1 MSDKKQKRVLGR
13 GLDALL
19 GNSNDND
26 NKLKPQSNVN
36 SFEID
41 INSIYVNPNQP
52 RSNFDSVEI
61 DSLSDSIKD
70 LGIIQPI
77 TVRKIN
83 QSKYEIISGERRFR
97 ASKKAGLTSIPCYIR
112 EVEIESDIL
121 KMSLVENVQR
131 VDLDPIE
138 IGLSYERLIDEHK
151 LDIESISRIV
161 GKDRSTISNYIRL
174 LKLDPIIQSGIR
186 DKFLTMGH
194 GRALVNVDDK
204 KIQLEI
210 YELIISKNLS
220 VRQTE
225 KIVGGL
231 KIKKANSNISSDVSR
246 IYIDVTNQFEKLFG
260 SKVRLK
266 EDSNG
271 KVSLSTS
278 FKSIKLRNFFLSILI
293 LISFNS
299 YCQSELDSI
308 YVSPR
313 KQRLINDPLTPSK
326 AAFYSSVIPGLGQVY
341 TRRYWMVPIIYGG
354 LGTSAYYFNY
364 NQKEMNKYRNA
375 YKRRLAGY
383 FDDEYIDIIP
393 ENEKLLEGMKFH
405 RRYKD
410 FAFMFLVG
418 TYVLNII
425 DANVGAHLL
434 QFNVSEDLSL
444 RPFIESNYFDF
455 SQNAGIK
462 LKINLD

>member
-19 GNSNDND
+19 GNSSDD
-26 NKLKPQSNVN
+26 ENKLKPPSNVN

-41 INSIYVNPNQP
+41 INRIDVNPNQP

-83 QSKYEIISGERRFR
+83 TSKYEIISGERRFR

-112 EVEIESDIL
+112 GVESESDVL

-138 IGLSYERLIDEHK
+138 IGLSYERLINEYK

-174 LKLDPIIQSGIR
+174 LKLDAIIQSGIR
-186 DKFLTMGH
+186 DRFLTMGH
-194 GRALVNVDDK
+194 GRALVNIDDK
-204 KIQLEI
+204 KVQLEI
-210 YELIISKNLS
+210 YELILSKNLS

-225 KIVGGL
+225 KIVRGL

-246 IYIDVTNQFEKLFG
+246 IYIDVTNKFEKLFG

-278 FKSIKLRNFFLSILI
+278 FKSINDLYSVLKKL
-293 LISFNS
+293 
-299 YCQSELDSI
+299 
-308 YVSPR
+308 
-313 KQRLINDPLTPSK
+313 
-326 AAFYSSVIPGLGQVY
+326 
-341 TRRYWMVPIIYGG
+341 
-354 LGTSAYYFNY
+354 
-364 NQKEMNKYRNA
+364 
-375 YKRRLAGY
+375 
-383 FDDEYIDIIP
+383 
-393 ENEKLLEGMKFH
+393 
-405 RRYKD
+405 
-410 FAFMFLVG
+410 
-418 TYVLNII
+418 
-425 DANVGAHLL
+425 
-434 QFNVSEDLSL
+434 
-444 RPFIESNYFDF
+444 SN
-455 SQNAGIK
+455 
-462 LKINLD
+462 

>member
-19 GNSNDND
+19 GNSSDD
-26 NKLKPQSNVN
+26 ENKLKPQSNVN

-41 INSIYVNPNQP
+41 INRIDVNPNQP

-83 QSKYEIISGERRFR
+83 TSKYEIISGERRFR

-112 EVEIESDIL
+112 GVETESDIL

-138 IGLSYERLIDEHK
+138 IGLSYERLINEYK

-186 DKFLTMGH
+186 DRFLTMGH
-194 GRALVNVDDK
+194 GRALVNIDDQK
-204 KIQLEI
+204 VQLEI
-210 YELIISKNLS
+210 YELILSKNLS

-225 KIVGGL
+225 KIVRGS

-246 IYIDVTNQFEKLFG
+246 IYIDVTNKFEKLFG
-260 SKVRLK
+260 SKVKLK

-278 FKSIKLRNFFLSILI
+278 FKSINDLYSIL
-293 LISFNS
+293 
-299 YCQSELDSI
+299 
-308 YVSPR
+308 
-313 KQRLINDPLTPSK
+313 K
-326 AAFYSSVIPGLGQVY
+326 
-341 TRRYWMVPIIYGG
+341 
-354 LGTSAYYFNY
+354 
-364 NQKEMNKYRNA
+364 
-375 YKRRLAGY
+375 
-383 FDDEYIDIIP
+383 
-393 ENEKLLEGMKFH
+393 KL
-405 RRYKD
+405 
-410 FAFMFLVG
+410 
-418 TYVLNII
+418 
-425 DANVGAHLL
+425 
-434 QFNVSEDLSL
+434 
-444 RPFIESNYFDF
+444 SN
-455 SQNAGIK
+455 
-462 LKINLD
+462 